1 MPLRLQHRRRPR
13 RGNRRSK
20 GSQAQRRKDGAD
32 VVQVLDARHGEVRGG
47 EVLQEPTEV
56 DALEVGRKKPI
67 LYKYDMYLIYIYIA
81 YICIYVYMTCIVSK
95 AMIAILMQF
104 IKKGTIESNI
114 DLWLTIYELQQLE
127 ATGHTGYQ
135 AI

>member
-13 RGNRRSK
+13 RGNRRST
-20 GSQAQRRKDGAD
+20 GSQAQRRKDGGD

-67 LYKYDMYLIYIYIA
+67 SYIYDMYLIYIYITYDMYSIKGYDSNVDA
-81 YICIYVYMTCIVSK
+81 IYK
-95 AMIAILMQF
+95 
-104 IKKGTIESNI
+104 ER
-114 DLWLTIYELQQLE
+114 DLWTKYRVVTDHVRTSRVIS
-127 ATGHTGYQ
+127 
-135 AI
+135 I

>member
-1 MPLRLQHRRRPR
+1 VPLRLQHRRRPR

-67 LYKYDMYLIYIYIA
+67 LYKYDMYLIYIYKYVYIYIA

-104 IKKGTIESNI
+104 IKNGTIESNI
-114 DLWLTIYELQQLE
+114 DL
-127 ATGHTGYQ
+127 
-135 AI
+135 